1 MSKERIVRYTT
12 EEVQD
17 LRDLEDRTDWARLRA
32 EEAAGIEPELDE
44 DEIGIEWDWDNV
56 KLVVPPVKQ
65 AVSVR
70 LDQDVIA
77 FFKAQGPGYQTR
89 MNAVLRSYMLA
100 KKDKA

>member
-1 MSKERIVRYTT
+1 MKSGRIVRYSI
-12 EEVQD
+12 EE
-17 LRDLEDRTDWARLRA
+17 LREMQGKTDWERLRR
-32 EEAAGIEPELDE
+32 EEEAGIEPELDE
-44 DEIGIEWDWDNV
+44 EEIGIEWDWDNV
-56 KLVVPPVKQ
+56 KLVIPPTKR

-70 LDQDVIA
+70 LDQDIID